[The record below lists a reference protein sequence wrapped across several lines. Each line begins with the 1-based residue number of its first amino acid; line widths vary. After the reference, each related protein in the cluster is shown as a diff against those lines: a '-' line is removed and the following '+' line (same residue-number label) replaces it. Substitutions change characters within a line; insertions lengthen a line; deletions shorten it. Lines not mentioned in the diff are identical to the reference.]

1 MKTIKKYLILVV
13 LLAGVFASSCSD
25 YLDTNP
31 TDQVSGTTIFQD
43 ANAAK
48 TAINGIYYL
57 LWRPVYV
64 SSNGTQ
70 GYGHESTLLA
80 QDLMGDDAVQ
90 LIFNWYG
97 WDYDLSYTRTINI
110 GTGSR
115 NYGVWNMDYTL
126 ISNLNYIIASEGK
139 IGGDL
144 DLAKNVVAQAYALR
158 AFSYFDLIQGFQFTY
173 LGHENAPGV
182 PIYTE
187 PVRAGSEGKPR
198 GTVQDVYTQINSDL
212 KHAIDLFTEL
222 GKPVQEHCSF
232 IDYFVAKGLEARIA
246 LVQGRWADAYA
257 AATEA
262 RSRRGIRLL
271 QGNEILT
278 GLSNKS
284 LASNLWTMEM
294 IPDQSQIYGSIYCH
308 LDPQTSTAYGAA
320 QRKCISK
327 WLYDKIASPAYADNR
342 TNWFKDGSYAAN
354 VTTGVNVNYGQMKR
368 LAREQANWVGEIIFM
383 RAEEMLLIQAEAKAR
398 LGEYD
403 AARTLLKELTAV
415 RLTTAAGRTAYE
427 TYLTGLANA
436 TNLPTL
442 TNTDPTNILEE
453 VLLQRRIELWGE
465 VGRIKDILRLKQG
478 YTRNY
483 AGSNHVELLTS
494 FNTGAESGAFLFK
507 IPQAE
512 FDGNPNITSDEQNP
526 IN

>member
-13 LLAGVFASSCSD
+13 LSVGFFAFSCSD
-25 YLDTNP
+25 ELDTNP
-31 TDQVSGTTIFQD
+31 TDRVSGTTIFQD

-48 TAINGIYYL
+48 TAINGVYTL
-57 LWRPVYV
+57 LWQVPYV
-64 SSNGTQ
+64 SGNTHQ
-70 GYGHESTLLA
+70 AYGHQSTLFA

-90 LIFNWYG
+90 LVFNWFG
-97 WDYDLSYTRTINI
+97 WDYDLSYTRVISI
-110 GTGSR
+110 GTTSR
-115 NYGVWNMDYTL
+115 SYNTWNMDYSL
-126 ISNLNYIIASEGK
+126 ISNINYIIASEGK
-139 IGGDL
+139 ISGDL
-144 DLAKNVVAQAYALR
+144 DLAKNVVAQAYAMR
-158 AFSYFDLIQGFQFTY
+158 AFCYFDLIQAFQFTY

-187 PVRAGSEGKPR
+187 PVVAGAEGKPR

-212 KHAIDLFTEL
+212 SHAIQLFTEL

-232 IDYFVAKGLEARIA
+232 VDYYVAKGFEARIA

-262 RSRRGIRLL
+262 RSRKGVRLL
-271 QGNEILT
+271 QGDEILT
-278 GLSNKS
+278 GFSNKN

-294 IPDQSQIYGSIYCH
+294 IQDQALIYASLYCH
-308 LDPQTSTAYGAA
+308 LDPQTSGAYAAA
-320 QRKCISK
+320 QRKCVSK
-327 WLYDKIASPAYADNR
+327 WLYDKIAEPNYADNR
-342 TNWFKDGSYAAN
+342 KNWFKAPDYGTA
-354 VTTGVNVNYGQMKR
+354 TTGVNVNYGQMKR
-368 LAREQANWVGEIIFM
+368 LAKEQANWVGDLIYM

-398 LGEYD
+398 LSEYA
-403 AARTLLKELTAV
+403 AARTLLNELAAV
-415 RLTTAAGRTAYE
+415 RLTTAAGRTAYA
-427 TYLTGLANA
+427 TRLDGLANA

-442 TNTDPTNILEE
+442 TNTDPENVLEE

-494 FNTGAESGAFLFK
+494 FNTGAESGAFLLK
-507 IPQAE
+507 IPQKE
-512 FDGNPNITSDEQNP
+512 FDGNPNITNAEQNP
-526 IN
+526 ID